1 MPGTR
6 CVIWPLSPSKTSP
19 YATPPVTPLHSALPL
34 LPSLPGA
41 HHAFWC
47 IEDSAHPDPSLAT
60 SLPGQ
65 FLFDSSVLEKP
76 FPGQTG
82 TTPTPLPF
90 GHDFAASCVSSII
103 RVTAFHLLEGACFS
117 TLASLFYWNTSS
129 TRVGPYL
136 VRRDFPPCSA
146 RGVDE
151 WKENVGG

>member
-1 MPGTR
+1 MSSGPCLPLKPHLMPL
-6 CVIWPLSPSKTSP
+6 PH
-19 YATPPVTPLHSALPL
+19 VTPLHSALPL

-65 FLFDSSVLEKP
+65 FFNSSVLENP

-90 GHDFAASCVSSII
+90 GHDFTASCVSSII

-117 TLASLFYWNTSS
+117 ALASLFYWNTSS

-146 RGVDE
+146 CGVDE